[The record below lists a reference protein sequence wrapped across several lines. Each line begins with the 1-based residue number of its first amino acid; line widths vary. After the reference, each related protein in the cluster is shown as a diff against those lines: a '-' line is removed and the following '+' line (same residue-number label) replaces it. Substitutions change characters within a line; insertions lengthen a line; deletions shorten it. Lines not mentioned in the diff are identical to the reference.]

1 MKRVGL
7 VVNFRKARGGKILQ
21 LLREWFEK
29 RDIQVLM
36 PQCTAQDREFTDLDY
51 LGSELGEQVD
61 MIISLGGDGTLLG
74 TARRTAGT
82 GVPILGVNMGH
93 LGFLTDLEMPD
104 LFPGLERVL
113 RGDYEIEERMMLAI
127 EVRRE
132 GLPVARYAA
141 LNDAAITKGPL
152 SRIIRLET
160 YVGDEYLA
168 TYRADGIIVATPT
181 GSTAYSLS
189 AGGPIVSPDL
199 EVMIVTPICPHTLYA
214 RPFIVAER
222 QTIRIIFKSNST
234 DVMLTI
240 DGQLGFPLQKKDQ
253 ILVRKAEVR
262 TRLVKLRKRTF
273 FEVLRLK
280 LRESDY

>member
-7 VVNFRKARGGKILQ
+7 VVNLRKARGGKILQ

-29 RDIQVLM
+29 RDIQVIM
-36 PQCTAQDREFTDLDY
+36 PQCTAEDAELA
-51 LGSELGEQVD
+51 ELGCPGPEFAEQVD

-113 RGDYEIEERMMLAI
+113 RGDYEIEERMMLAT
-127 EVRRE
+127 EVLRE
-132 GLPVARYAA
+132 GAAIARFCA

-160 YVGDEYLA
+160 YVKDEYLA
-168 TYRADGIIVATPT
+168 TYRSDGIIVATPT

-199 EVMIVTPICPHTLYA
+199 DVMIVTPICPHTLYA
-214 RPFIVAER
+214 RPFILPEH
-222 QTIRIIFKSNST
+222 QTIRIILKSDST
-234 DVMLTI
+234 EVMLTI
-240 DGQLGFPLQKKDQ
+240 DGQVGFPLRKGDQ

-262 TRLVKLRKRTF
+262 TRLVKLRRRTF

-280 LRESDY
+280 LRESDH